1 MIFAGF
7 VFTSSETGCDART
20 ITPRLAAQARG
31 NGMTIT
37 ADAKRGIHLGERR
50 EEGMRRNWPAG
61 TGSKTLPLLTAKV
74 RDTVQAIL
82 APRYAGRAV
91 RETERQAGYPVAD
104 PVQAIR
110 TVSRLRCTRGQ
121 HDEILARFIEGA
133 AVTAGGIMHA
143 VTSTAQ
149 TQPDG
154 DAAYQ
159 MKSTALQALG
169 LAVSL

>member
-74 RDTVQAIL
+74 RDTVQAT
-82 APRYAGRAV
+82 PRTAVRRTRRARDGTAGR
-91 RETERQAGYPVAD
+91 G
-104 PVQAIR
+104 
-110 TVSRLRCTRGQ
+110 TR
-121 HDEILARFIEGA
+121 
-133 AVTAGGIMHA
+133 
-143 VTSTAQ
+143 
-149 TQPDG
+149 
-154 DAAYQ
+154 
-159 MKSTALQALG
+159 
-169 LAVSL
+169 